1 MGGRGEWTLR
11 WTAVRCRPYTVPHG
25 AETDVSIDL
34 GLGGPR
40 AERGGVRRGER
51 ETHGETPDAT
61 RRDTID
67 ATRMSVP
74 YEYDCRKQYEKIC
87 PHKIKMRK
95 SQSAMRNLSRLRLGE
110 ITDS

>member
-1 MGGRGEWTLR
+1 MR

-87 PHKIKMRK
+87 PHNCMDEKICPHKIKNKMRIA
-95 SQSAMRNLSRLRLGE
+95 SHGEDPESAMRNL
-110 ITDS
+110 